1 VGDGAKV
8 YKFKFAADGYAPRQ
22 ACHGQAFAFEDF
34 TQGMGSGLS
43 FCGEI
48 SRQNDFLHNP
58 IVSAVN
64 QFL

>member
-8 YKFKFAADGYAPRQ
+8 YKFKFTADGDAPGQ

-34 TQGMGSGLS
+34 TQGMGCGLS
-43 FCGEI
+43 FCREI
-48 SRQNDFLHNP
+48 GRQNDFLHNT
-58 IVSAVN
+58 ITRTVN